1 MSDAALSLLSFGLLA
16 ALYIFFAAVLWSGF
30 SILRRSPASA
40 AAPITQPKP
49 STSPR
54 SARGQIT
61 ILEPPELAGSTISIG
76 DEFSVGRA
84 AECHLTLDDNF
95 VSQHHA
101 SITWRNR
108 QYVANDAGS
117 TNGTYV
123 NEKRLTEPVVL
134 RPGDRVRIGS
144 TVLEFS

>member
-1 MSDAALSLLSFGLLA
+1 MSDAALSLISFGLLA
-16 ALYIFFAAVLWSGF
+16 ALYVFFAAVIWSGF
-30 SILRRSPASA
+30 SILRRSPAT
-40 AAPITQPKP
+40 AAPAPKAKA
-49 STSPR
+49 SSSPR

-61 ILEPPELAGSTISIG
+61 ITDPPELAGAVVSIG

-84 AECHLTLDDNF
+84 AECHLTLDDTF

-101 SITWRNR
+101 SITWQNR
-108 QYVANDAGS
+108 QYVASDAGS
-117 TNGTYV
+117 TNGTFV
-123 NEKRLTEPVVL
+123 NDTRLTEPVVL